1 MAIKLFDIIDSMWDD
16 TKWEK
21 ISESD
26 KRTHYFMIQRFM
38 SIMYI
43 DETSRMN
50 LEQINYARVVD
61 FWREV
66 MKRRYKSK
74 PQFLFTKTKKL
85 EKEKEKKIA
94 VDTEVVNFYMKHNE
108 LDKRD
113 FDMLFKM
120 FPDALND
127 ELKMY
132 ERNM

>member
-1 MAIKLFDIIDSMWDD
+1 MAIKLFDLIDSMWDD
-16 TKWEK
+16 GKWEK

-94 VDTEVVNFYMKHNE
+94 VDEAVISFYMKHNE
-108 LDKRD
+108 LDRRD

>member
-1 MAIKLFDIIDSMWDD
+1 MAIKLIDLIDSMWDD
-16 TKWEK
+16 AKWEK

-94 VDTEVVNFYMKHNE
+94 VDETVISFYMKHNE
-108 LDKRD
+108 LDRRD

>member
-1 MAIKLFDIIDSMWDD
+1 MAIKLFDLIDSMWDD
-16 TKWEK
+16 GKWEK

-50 LEQINYARVVD
+50 LQQINYARVVD

-94 VDTEVVNFYMKHNE
+94 VDQAVIDFYMKHNE
-108 LDKRD
+108 LDRRD

>member
-1 MAIKLFDIIDSMWDD
+1 MAIKLFDLIDSMWDD

-94 VDTEVVNFYMKHNE
+94 VDQAVIDFYMKHNE
-108 LDKRD
+108 LDRRD

-127 ELKMY
+127 ELKIY

>member
-1 MAIKLFDIIDSMWDD
+1 MAVKLFDLIDSMWDD
-16 TKWEK
+16 GKWEK

-50 LEQINYARVVD
+50 LQQINYARVVD

-94 VDTEVVNFYMKHNE
+94 VDDQVISFYMKHNE

-127 ELKMY
+127 ELKIY

>member
-1 MAIKLFDIIDSMWDD
+1 MAVKLFDLIDSMWDD

-94 VDTEVVNFYMKHNE
+94 VDEQVVNFYMKHNE
-108 LDKRD
+108 LDRRD

>member
-1 MAIKLFDIIDSMWDD
+1 MAVKLFDLIDSMWDD
-16 TKWEK
+16 GKWEK
-21 ISESD
+21 ISEVD

-50 LEQINYARVVD
+50 LQQINYARVVD

-94 VDTEVVNFYMKHNE
+94 VDESVIDFYMKHNE
-108 LDKRD
+108 LDRRD

>member
-1 MAIKLFDIIDSMWDD
+1 MAVKLFDLIDSMWDD

-94 VDTEVVNFYMKHNE
+94 VDEQVISFYMKHNE
-108 LDKRD
+108 LDRRD

>member
-1 MAIKLFDIIDSMWDD
+1 MAVKLFDLIDSMWDD

-21 ISESD
+21 ITESD

-94 VDTEVVNFYMKHNE
+94 VDEQVISFYMKHNE
-108 LDKRD
+108 LDRRD

>member
-1 MAIKLFDIIDSMWDD
+1 MAIKLFDLIDSMWDD
-16 TKWEK
+16 GKWEK

-43 DETSRMN
+43 DETSHMN
-50 LEQINYARVVD
+50 LQQINYARVVD

-94 VDTEVVNFYMKHNE
+94 VDTEVIDFYMKHNE
-108 LDKRD
+108 LDRRD

>member
-1 MAIKLFDIIDSMWDD
+1 MAVKLFDLIDSMWDD
-16 TKWEK
+16 AKWEK

-94 VDTEVVNFYMKHNE
+94 IDQAVIDFYMKHNE
-108 LDKRD
+108 LDRRD

>member
-1 MAIKLFDIIDSMWDD
+1 MVIKLFDLIDSMWDD

-21 ISESD
+21 ITEMD

-94 VDTEVVNFYMKHNE
+94 VDTEVISFYMKHNE
-108 LDKRD
+108 LDRRD

-127 ELKMY
+127 ELKVY

>member
-1 MAIKLFDIIDSMWDD
+1 MAVKLFDLIDSMWDD
-16 TKWEK
+16 AKWEK

-94 VDTEVVNFYMKHNE
+94 VDETVISFYMKHNE
-108 LDKRD
+108 LDRRD

-120 FPDALND
+120 FPDALNN

>member
-1 MAIKLFDIIDSMWDD
+1 MAVKLFDLIDSMWDD
-16 TKWEK
+16 GKWEK
-21 ISESD
+21 ISEVD

-94 VDTEVVNFYMKHNE
+94 VDEQVISFYMKHNE
-108 LDKRD
+108 LDRRD

>member
-1 MAIKLFDIIDSMWDD
+1 MAVKLFDLIDSMWDD

-38 SIMYI
+38 SIVYI

-94 VDTEVVNFYMKHNE
+94 VDEAVIDFYMKHNE
-108 LDKRD
+108 LDRRD
-113 FDMLFKM
+113 FDILFKM

>member
-1 MAIKLFDIIDSMWDD
+1 MAIKLFDLIDSMWDD
-16 TKWEK
+16 GKWEK

-94 VDTEVVNFYMKHNE
+94 VDQAVIDFYMKHNE
-108 LDKRD
+108 LDRRD

>member
-1 MAIKLFDIIDSMWDD
+1 MAVKLIDSMWDD
-16 TKWEK
+16 GKWEK

-38 SIMYI
+38 SIVYI

-94 VDTEVVNFYMKHNE
+94 VDETVISFYMKHNE
-108 LDKRD
+108 LDRRD

>member
-1 MAIKLFDIIDSMWDD
+1 MAVKLFDLIDSMWDD
-16 TKWEK
+16 GKWEN

-94 VDTEVVNFYMKHNE
+94 VDQAVIDFYMKHNE
-108 LDKRD
+108 LDRRD

>member
-1 MAIKLFDIIDSMWDD
+1 MAVKLFDLIDSMWDD
-16 TKWEK
+16 AKWEK

-94 VDTEVVNFYMKHNE
+94 VDQAVIDFYMKHNE
-108 LDKRD
+108 LDRRD

>member
-1 MAIKLFDIIDSMWDD
+1 MAIKLFDLIDSMWDD

-94 VDTEVVNFYMKHNE
+94 IDQAVIDFYMKHNE
-108 LDKRD
+108 LDRRD

>member
-1 MAIKLFDIIDSMWDD
+1 MVIKLFDLIDSMWDD

-94 VDTEVVNFYMKHNE
+94 VDQAVIDFYMKHNE
-108 LDKRD
+108 LDRRD

>member
-1 MAIKLFDIIDSMWDD
+1 MAIKLFDLIDSMWDD
-16 TKWEK
+16 VKWEK
-21 ISESD
+21 ISEVD

-50 LEQINYARVVD
+50 LQQINYARVVD

-94 VDTEVVNFYMKHNE
+94 VDEAVIDFYMKHNE
-108 LDKRD
+108 LDRRD

>member
-1 MAIKLFDIIDSMWDD
+1 MAIKLFDLIYSMWDD
-16 TKWEK
+16 EKWASV
-21 ISESD
+21 SESD
-26 KRTHYFMIQRFM
+26 KRTHFFMIQRFM

-43 DETSRMN
+43 SETSHMN
-50 LEQINYARVVD
+50 LQQINYARVVD

-66 MKRRYKSK
+66 MKKRYKSK

-94 VDTEVVNFYMKHNE
+94 VDKPVIDYYMKHNE
-108 LDKRD
+108 LDARD

-120 FPDALND
+120 FPDALNE
-127 ELKMY
+127 ELKTY

>member
-1 MAIKLFDIIDSMWDD
+1 MAVKLFDLIDSMWDD

-66 MKRRYKSK
+66 MNRRYKSK

-94 VDTEVVNFYMKHNE
+94 VDEQVIDFYMKHNE
-108 LDKRD
+108 LDRRD

>member
-1 MAIKLFDIIDSMWDD
+1 MAIKLFDLIDSMWDD
-16 TKWEK
+16 QKWWN

-26 KRTHYFMIQRFM
+26 KKSHYFMIQRFM

-43 DETSRMN
+43 NESSHMN
-50 LEQINYARVVD
+50 LQQINYARVVD

-66 MKRRYKSK
+66 MRRNYKSK

-85 EKEKEKKIA
+85 DKVKEKKIG
-94 VDTEVVNFYMKHNE
+94 VDQPVIDYYMKHNE
-108 LDKRD
+108 LDQRD
-113 FDMLFKM
+113 FDILFIL

-127 ELKMY
+127 ELKVY

>member
-1 MAIKLFDIIDSMWDD
+1 MAVKLFDLIDSMWDD
-16 TKWEK
+16 AKWEK
-21 ISESD
+21 ISEVD

-43 DETSRMN
+43 DEASRMN
-50 LEQINYARVVD
+50 LQQINYARVVD

-94 VDTEVVNFYMKHNE
+94 VDEQVIDFYMKHNE
-108 LDKRD
+108 LDRRD

>member
-1 MAIKLFDIIDSMWDD
+1 MAVKLFDLIDSMWDD

-85 EKEKEKKIA
+85 EKEKEKKIV
-94 VDTEVVNFYMKHNE
+94 VDEQVVNFYMKHNE
-108 LDKRD
+108 LDRRD

>member
-1 MAIKLFDIIDSMWDD
+1 MAVKLFDLIDSMWDD
-16 TKWEK
+16 GKWEK

-38 SIMYI
+38 SIVYI

-94 VDTEVVNFYMKHNE
+94 VDETVISFYMKHNE
-108 LDKRD
+108 LDRRD

>member
-1 MAIKLFDIIDSMWDD
+1 MAIKLFDLIDSMWDD
-16 TKWEK
+16 AKWEK
-21 ISESD
+21 ITESD

-94 VDTEVVNFYMKHNE
+94 VDEQVISFYMKHNE
-108 LDKRD
+108 LDRRD

-120 FPDALND
+120 SPDALND
-127 ELKMY
+127 ELKVY

>member
-1 MAIKLFDIIDSMWDD
+1 
-16 TKWEK
+16 
-21 ISESD
+21 
-26 KRTHYFMIQRFM
+26 
-38 SIMYI
+38 
-43 DETSRMN
+43 
-50 LEQINYARVVD
+50 
-61 FWREV
+61 

-94 VDTEVVNFYMKHNE
+94 VDQAVIDFYMKHNE
-108 LDKRD
+108 LDRRD

-120 FPDALND
+120 SPDALND

>member
-1 MAIKLFDIIDSMWDD
+1 MAIKLFDLIDSMWDD
-16 TKWEK
+16 VKWEK

-61 FWREV
+61 FWREI

-94 VDTEVVNFYMKHNE
+94 VDEQVISFYMKHNE
-108 LDKRD
+108 LDRRD

>member
-1 MAIKLFDIIDSMWDD
+1 MAVKLFDLIDSMWDD
-16 TKWEK
+16 AKWEK

-94 VDTEVVNFYMKHNE
+94 VDETVISFYMKHNE
-108 LDKRD
+108 LDRRD

>member
-1 MAIKLFDIIDSMWDD
+1 MAIKLFDLIDSMWDD
-16 TKWEK
+16 EKWEK

-50 LEQINYARVVD
+50 LQQINYARVVD

-94 VDTEVVNFYMKHNE
+94 VDEQVIDFYMKHNE
-108 LDKRD
+108 LDRRD

-127 ELKMY
+127 ELKIY

>member
-1 MAIKLFDIIDSMWDD
+1 MAIKLFDLIDSMWDD

-21 ISESD
+21 ITEMD

-50 LEQINYARVVD
+50 LQQINYARVVD

-94 VDTEVVNFYMKHNE
+94 VDQAVIDFYMKHNE
-108 LDKRD
+108 LDRRD

>member
-1 MAIKLFDIIDSMWDD
+1 MAIKLFDLIDSMWDD

-94 VDTEVVNFYMKHNE
+94 VDESVIDFYMKHNE
-108 LDKRD
+108 LDRRD

>member
-1 MAIKLFDIIDSMWDD
+1 MAIKLFDLIDSMWDD

-94 VDTEVVNFYMKHNE
+94 VDEQVISFYMKHNE
-108 LDKRD
+108 LDRRD
-113 FDMLFKM
+113 FDMLSKM

-132 ERNM
+132 ERNI

>member
-1 MAIKLFDIIDSMWDD
+1 MAIKLFDLIDSMWDD
-16 TKWEK
+16 GKWEK

-94 VDTEVVNFYMKHNE
+94 VDEEVISFYMKHNE

>member
-1 MAIKLFDIIDSMWDD
+1 MAIKLFDLIDSMWDD
-16 TKWEK
+16 GKWEK

-85 EKEKEKKIA
+85 EKEKEKKIT
-94 VDTEVVNFYMKHNE
+94 VDEQVISFYMKHNE
-108 LDKRD
+108 LDRRD

>member
-1 MAIKLFDIIDSMWDD
+1 MAVKLFDLIDSMWDD

-94 VDTEVVNFYMKHNE
+94 VDESVISFYMKHNE
-108 LDKRD
+108 LDRRD

-127 ELKMY
+127 ELKIY